1 MAKYRSRA
9 DIIAAIL
16 DVARDGSLKTRMM
29 YRAFLSW
36 PQLNEYLLTMKER
49 DLLKQSDDD
58 GLYYTTEKGKRFV
71 TVYNE
76 CASVLFPHAGKIKAI
91 ATKEYAVIA

>member
-16 DVARDGSLKTRMM
+16 DVAHDGSLKTRMM
-29 YRAFLSW
+29 YKAFLSW
-36 PQLNEYLLTMKER
+36 PQLNEYLLTMKEQ
-49 DLLKQSDDD
+49 DLLKQSDED
-58 GLYYTTEKGKRFV
+58 GRFYSTEKGKRFV

-76 CASVLFPHAGKIKAI
+76 CASVLFPYSGNIKAT
-91 ATKEYAVIA
+91 AAKEYAAIA